1 MKVFIVAEV
10 VMVHLCV
17 HPRTST
23 PGLLKQATPASP
35 PFDRLRAGFDRLRA
49 GFDRLRVNGG
59 I

>member
-1 MKVFIVAEV
+1 
-10 VMVHLCV
+10 MVHLCV

>member
-1 MKVFIVAEV
+1 
-10 VMVHLCV
+10 MVNLCD

-23 PGLLKQATPASP
+23 PGLLKQPTPASP